1 MKIDAKNENGT
12 TQHLEVSSL
21 IITLS
26 NGETI
31 EITDE
36 NKNRSIDVPEGVI
49 VWGGKM
55 PEEGA
60 TIDKLKNTTRGLGV
74 YPLASNMVHI
84 FPYSFRK

>member
-36 NKNRSIDVPEGVI
+36 NKNRPIDV
-49 VWGGKM
+49 
-55 PEEGA
+55 
-60 TIDKLKNTTRGLGV
+60 LK
-74 YPLASNMVHI
+74 A
-84 FPYSFRK
+84 